1 MIATPDLQLPERL
14 PYDHEKFVNR
24 HEELRL
30 IVDRAKRLA
39 SSSLEPRVI
48 VFRGARGSG
57 KSWLLHEIE
66 HQLKQPPLVVPILVE
81 LTVFSALPPDDAVRR
96 VIYGILGEMRQKNIS
111 GFANEREDE
120 RLNILT
126 SVLIDAIHACEGIC
140 VILVDGVDESSN
152 ELLTKLEDHC
162 LSPLAVEPNVLIV
175 LAGRGREYIWKSSEF
190 RLKSE
195 EHDLSPFDPI
205 QTLEQLRKQA
215 PQAAQYAD
223 EIYEL
228 SSGVPW
234 SNYLLRTLP
243 ASKADALQR
252 TKDVLLGSETRLLA
266 RPYLEALSV
275 LRAFDENRMPV
286 MFAAYFQQPAT
297 NWTYADCRNIRSQLT
312 ELRLA
317 WWDRDEGEFT
327 LDPAIRSVIENALH
341 ESDKPKWVVLHC
353 TAYCLYRGWAKRY
366 DRTRNRWRAEMTYHA
381 DKLHEAGYSVDNCI
395 DQSDNETQL

>member
-1 MIATPDLQLPERL
+1 MSDSPQSELPERL
-14 PYDHEKFVNR
+14 PYDHDKFVDR
-24 HEELRL
+24 HEELRFV
-30 IVDRAKRLA
+30 IDKISRLA
-39 SSSLEPRVI
+39 SSGLEQRVV
-48 VFRGARGSG
+48 VFRGTHGSG
-57 KSWLLHEIE
+57 KSWLLQEIE
-66 HQLKQPPLVVPILVE
+66 YQLRQNPAPVPNVYVDLQRFLTLPVDMSVQQALRQIDDGVTVWTGFSNLSAASDLAGQASTVVNN
-81 LTVFSALPPDDAVRR
+81 VRR
-96 VIYGILGEMRQKNIS
+96 LSKVLV
-111 GFANEREDE
+111 
-120 RLNILT
+120 L
-126 SVLIDAIHACEGIC
+126 LIDYVH
-140 VILVDGVDESSN
+140 ESTN
-152 ELLTKLEDHC
+152 DLLTRLEDHC

-175 LAGRGREYIWKSSEF
+175 LAGRGREYIWKGPEL

-297 NWTYADCRNIRSQLT
+297 NWTYAYCREIRSQLA
-312 ELRLA
+312 EQRLA
-317 WWDRDEGEFT
+317 RWDRDKGEFI
-327 LDPAIRSVIENALH
+327 LDRAIQSIVENALC
-341 ESDKPKWVVLHC
+341 ENDEPKWGALHC
-353 TAYCLYRGWAKRY
+353 AAYCLYRDWASRY
-366 DRTRNRWRAEMTYHA
+366 SRTSARWQTEADYHA
-381 DKLHEAGYSVDNCI
+381 RCLQVKGYAASSCNC
-395 DQSDNETQL
+395 QEEK